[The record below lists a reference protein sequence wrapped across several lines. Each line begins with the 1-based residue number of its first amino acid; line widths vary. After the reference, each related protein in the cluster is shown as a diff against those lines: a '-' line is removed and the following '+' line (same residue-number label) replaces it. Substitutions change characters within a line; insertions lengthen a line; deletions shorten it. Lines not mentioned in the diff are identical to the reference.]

1 MHQRVDRQGGVKG
14 RRRQGQMGRGKD
26 LSFLRGVPQQDVR
39 CIWDVQAEQGAATRE
54 DKVEEDGKR
63 IKCVGGVYPG
73 AWQHVLFLRSE
84 IIVLLLEAHHVE
96 EPGDSSQ
103 SLRSPLSPR
112 GVPKGVPKSEE
123 PSSESAAKPKLRS
136 FRRSPLPVGVPYP
149 LL

>member
-1 MHQRVDRQGGVKG
+1 MFDVYGMCRQNKV
-14 RRRQGQMGRGKD
+14 
-26 LSFLRGVPQQDVR
+26 QQH
-39 CIWDVQAEQGAATRE
+39 GE
-54 DKVEEDGKR
+54 DKVGEDGKR